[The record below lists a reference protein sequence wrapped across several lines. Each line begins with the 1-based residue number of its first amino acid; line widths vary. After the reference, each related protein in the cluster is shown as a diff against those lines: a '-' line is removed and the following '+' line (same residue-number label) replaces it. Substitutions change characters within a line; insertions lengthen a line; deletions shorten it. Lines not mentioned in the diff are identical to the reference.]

1 MTNDE
6 HAGLEDSTLVY
17 WFGGTPSWLH
27 DPPTFRNTRRK
38 ADTPLRSRSREV
50 LLESLSKRSLF
61 LSHRWEPEVN
71 ISHAR
76 TLVVRGSKT
85 SLNEAPY
92 CMLTAAQVSISVDV
106 VLWVRVRVTVGGV
119 ERTNTANYHYRPYCL
134 RRRRHE
140 HHYSDRWRFLQEAS
154 QIDT

>member
-1 MTNDE
+1 MIQLSFT
-6 HAGLEDSTLVY
+6 GLVALPRGCTTHLRLGIRVERRTLR
-17 WFGGTPSWLH
+17 FDQG
-27 DPPTFRNTRRK
+27 
-38 ADTPLRSRSREV
+38 EV

-106 VLWVRVRVTVGGV
+106 VL
-119 ERTNTANYHYRPYCL
+119 
-134 RRRRHE
+134 
-140 HHYSDRWRFLQEAS
+140 
-154 QIDT
+154 